1 MSRSIS
7 TGSGAAPRPAHR
19 RWADMLRED
28 ALCMHYQPLLDLR
41 AGRVTKVEA
50 LARLRDGDVLI
61 APGQFLPSLGSDD
74 HLVLYMRGLAQV
86 LTQRNAWRRVG
97 IDVVVSVNLPPA
109 ALCDSRYFDA
119 TRTAFDEFGCEAGEL
134 TLEIL
139 ESGALPQGVAL
150 DKQIAGYKT
159 LGVDFAQDDLGTGH
173 SSLSRLRELP
183 FDCVKIDRSIA
194 DLQDHD
200 AADVLPFIHHL
211 TRLGQALGKAVVV
224 EGVEDPALL
233 DALRIFGVDLA
244 QGYGI
249 ARPMPGEQLPDW
261 IAQTRFEPQFTARA
275 SRCARL
281 AHLMVWE
288 ERMLADA
295 HLRTRSAAGQHGSQ
309 ADIDTW
315 FPDDG
320 PSAQA
325 RDGLLDAARNSGV
338 HSGAYRAAR
347 QRLIAAM

>member
-1 MSRSIS
+1 
-7 TGSGAAPRPAHR
+7 
-19 RWADMLRED
+19 
-28 ALCMHYQPLLDLR
+28 
-41 AGRVTKVEA
+41 
-50 LARLRDGDVLI
+50 
-61 APGQFLPSLGSDD
+61 
-74 HLVLYMRGLAQV
+74 
-86 LTQRNAWRRVG
+86 
-97 IDVVVSVNLPPA
+97 
-109 ALCDSRYFDA
+109 
-119 TRTAFDEFGCEAGEL
+119 
-134 TLEIL
+134 
-139 ESGALPQGVAL
+139 
-150 DKQIAGYKT
+150 
-159 LGVDFAQDDLGTGH
+159 
-173 SSLSRLRELP
+173 LSRLRELP

-261 IAQTRFEPQFTARA
+261 IAQTHFEPQCVAGA

-315 FPDDG
+315 LPDDG

-325 RDGLLDAARNSGV
+325 RDGLLDAARDSGV

>member
-1 MSRSIS
+1 MSRSTS
-7 TGSGAAPRPAHR
+7 TGSGAAPRPVHR
-19 RWADMLRED
+19 RWGDMLRAD
-28 ALCMHYQPLLDLR
+28 ALRMHYQPLLDLR
-41 AGRVTKVEA
+41 TGRVTKVEA
-50 LARLRDGDVLI
+50 LARLRDGDALI
-61 APGQFLPSLGSDD
+61 APGQFLPSLCGDG
-74 HLVLYMRGLAQV
+74 HLELYRRGLAQV
-86 LTQRNAWRRVG
+86 LTQRNAWRRIG
-97 IDVVVSVNLPPA
+97 IDVVASVNLPPA
-109 ALCDSRYFDA
+109 ALGDPRYFDA
-119 TRTAFDEFGCEAGEL
+119 TRAAFREFGCAPGEL
-134 TLEIL
+134 MLEVL
-139 ESGALPQGVAL
+139 ESGALPCGVEL
-150 DKQIAGYKT
+150 DAQIASYKT
-159 LGVDFAQDDLGTGH
+159 LGVELAQDDLGTGH

-200 AADVLPFIHHL
+200 AADVLPFLHHL

-249 ARPMPGEQLPDW
+249 ARPMPGEQFPEW
-261 IAQTRFEPQFTARA
+261 IAQAHFEPRRAARA

-281 AHLMVWE
+281 AYLMVWE

-295 HLRTRSAAGQHGSQ
+295 HLRTQGAAGHPG
-309 ADIDTW
+309 AKGDIDAW
-315 FPDDG
+315 LAGDG

-325 RDGLLDAARNSGV
+325 RDGLLDAARDSGV

-347 QRLIAAM
+347 QRLIATM